1 MCHLITNHL
10 ALSGIAESFGLGALS
25 RTQSAAQLG
34 ANHDPYV
41 GLIAAELVRLH
52 EGLSSM
58 GRLRRFLIEHPGFI
72 WLLGFPLAPAP
83 ETALGFNPQTEGRT
97 TQDWPRNNR
106 DAPL

>member
-1 MCHLITNHL
+1 
-10 ALSGIAESFGLGALS
+10 LGALS